1 MHEADI
7 PGRDLPPPG
16 EPFPGWELLA
26 PMLRPRNAS
35 VFSLLE
41 RPIVIWDEPDRSAAA
56 AERLWKR
63 LEQIE
68 PLAGLRPGRVFFRW
82 EELERQA
89 AAARKSRFSEL
100 EIGGRHRRREPAR
113 TSPPGPP

>member
-1 MHEADI
+1 MRAADI

-26 PMLRPRNAS
+26 PMLRPRDAS
-35 VFSLLE
+35 VFSLMD
-41 RPIVIWDEPDRSAAA
+41 RPVVLWDEPDQVRGA

-68 PLAGLRPGRVFFRW
+68 VRPAYDPDAIFFRW

-89 AAARKSRFSEL
+89 AAAA
-100 EIGGRHRRREPAR
+100 GG
-113 TSPPGPP
+113 S